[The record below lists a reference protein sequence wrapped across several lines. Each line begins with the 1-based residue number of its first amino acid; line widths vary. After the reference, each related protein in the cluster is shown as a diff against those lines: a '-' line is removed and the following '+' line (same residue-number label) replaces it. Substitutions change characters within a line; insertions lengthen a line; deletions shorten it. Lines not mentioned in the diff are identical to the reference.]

1 MGLLEFVIAV
11 AVLGLVWYL
20 VTTFVPM
27 PAPGKTILSVV
38 FVVILLILVLQLFGL
53 TGYRLR
59 G

>member
-27 PAPGKTILSVV
+27 PPPGKTILSVV

>member
-1 MGLLEFVIAV
+1 
-11 AVLGLVWYL
+11 
-20 VTTFVPM
+20 M

-38 FVVILLILVLQLFGL
+38 FVVILLNLVLQLFGL

>member
-27 PAPGKTILSVV
+27 PAPGHTILSVV
-38 FVVILLILVLQLFGL
+38 FVVILLILVLQLFGV
-53 TGYRLR
+53 THWRLR